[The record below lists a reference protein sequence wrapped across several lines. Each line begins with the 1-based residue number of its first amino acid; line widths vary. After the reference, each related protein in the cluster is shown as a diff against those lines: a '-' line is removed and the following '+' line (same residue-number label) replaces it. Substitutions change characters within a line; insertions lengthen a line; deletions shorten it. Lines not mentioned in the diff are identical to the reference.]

1 MGKYGPIGGYT
12 PQRLGKKLPGGMEEI
27 LCQAA
32 NGSLASSTWRKYE
45 SCWRVVEKLVVAR
58 GGSLSFPL
66 SQEAL
71 WMAMGVLVESGKKPN
86 TIDGYMA
93 SLKQAH
99 KIRGHDTAIFED
111 PLIKAVGRGL
121 KNKVSLEPREEKV
134 CITIATMKMWRD
146 KVRVMKALYVDRRM
160 IWTALSWIF
169 CGSLRPSEIL
179 AEGED
184 RTGNGIGSK
193 ALRWKSVKMVDHRQG
208 GKREEVVQIT
218 LTAPKTMKTMPYQ
231 VVALPAVSSV
241 LCPVSAW
248 KALGKAKGKVVHQS
262 ELVFC
267 WSSGNPF
274 TIRELGKLMGEWSG
288 PEHRATPRDLRAAL
302 PTLLARKG
310 VSEETLK
317 MLGRWSSKSFNNYI
331 RQGRANAWTEA
342 KDALQLALN

>member
-1 MGKYGPIGGYT
+1 MGKYGPVGGFT

-32 NGSLASSTWRKYE
+32 NGSLASATWKKYE
-45 SCWRVVEKLVVAR
+45 SCWRVVEKLVVAK

-71 WMAMGVLVESGKKPN
+71 WMAMGVLVESGKKPC

-99 KIRGHDTAIFED
+99 KIRGHDTTIFDD

-121 KNKVSLEPREEKV
+121 KNRVSLEPKEEKAI
-134 CITIATMKMWRD
+134 ITMAIMKKWRNN
-146 KVRVMKALYVDRRM
+146 VRVMKAPYVDRRM

-184 RTGNGIGSK
+184 RTGSGIGTK
-193 ALRWKSVKMVDHRQG
+193 ALRWKSVKLVDHKLD

-218 LTAPKTMKTMPYQ
+218 LTAPKTMRTMPYQ

-241 LCPVSAW
+241 LCPVAAW
-248 KALGKAKGKVVHQS
+248 RALGKAKGKVGHQ
-262 ELVFC
+262 EDLVFS
-267 WSSGNPF
+267 WSSGSPF
-274 TIRELGKLMGEWSG
+274 TIRELGRLMGEWSDQ
-288 PEHRATPRDLRAAL
+288 ESRYTPRDLRAAL

-310 VSEETLK
+310 VSEDTLK
-317 MLGRWSSKSFNNYI
+317 MLGRWSSKAFNSYI
-331 RQGRANAWTEA
+331 RQGRANAWTDA
-342 KDALQLALN
+342 KNALQLALN